1 MIQKY
6 LAFSFYAKQYRV
18 IKKIYYFLFF
28 FLFRHCREKHTI
40 SEGHRTWHF
49 QVLQLKKKI
58 CNEFQLNKS
67 RGQFFNPIYLI
78 YLVLPRYNAFV
89 CPRHLCPDKT
99 AHLFFNLLYLG
110 HTFVWLRQIIL
121 RYLSGPDKLNTFSWV
136 ICLVQTFF
144 LGKNVLA
151 TGLKN

>member
-1 MIQKY
+1 MQSSTG
-6 LAFSFYAKQYRV
+6 FS
-18 IKKIYYFLFF
+18 KKNYYFLFF

-89 CPRHLCPDKT
+89 CPRHFCPDKT
-99 AHLFFNLLYLG
+99 IHTCSLICYIWAIHL
-110 HTFVWLRQIIL
+110 
-121 RYLSGPDKLNTFSWV
+121 SDSDKLYYV
-136 ICLVQTFF
+136 ICRGQT
-144 LGKNVLA
+144 N
-151 TGLKN
+151 